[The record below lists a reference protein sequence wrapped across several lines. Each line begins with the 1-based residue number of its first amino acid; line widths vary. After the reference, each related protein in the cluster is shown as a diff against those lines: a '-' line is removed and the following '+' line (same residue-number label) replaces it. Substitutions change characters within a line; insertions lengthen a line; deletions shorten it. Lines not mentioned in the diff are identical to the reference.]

1 MMFKF
6 NSWKLRKKFTILLL
20 LVLLVGLTCIGTAL
34 AVVLERNTENEISE
48 QALILIETMNSVRDY
63 TSNQVQPELADRM
76 DVEFLPE
83 TIPAYSARE
92 VFETLRQNNPKYRD
106 FFYKEATINPT
117 NLRDSADKFETVLV
131 EKFIG
136 NSNLKETSGF
146 RSIPG
151 GDIFYIARPIR
162 ISKTS
167 CLECH
172 STPDVAPRSFVE
184 RYGTVNGYG
193 WKLNEI
199 VGAQTISVPAQK
211 VFNEAKKTFLLLMGI
226 VSSIFIAVILL
237 VNDLLNRNV
246 IRPLKKIAKIAQ
258 EVSTGDMNAEFE
270 QVSEDEIGNLAEAFQ
285 RMKLSLTLAM
295 NRISQIRNIN
305 RDQ

>member
-1 MMFKF
+1 MFKF